1 MKDFQAPTKGVAVME
16 LRFCWLQ
23 KYSSEIDEEKRSDD
37 LCLIIYLS
45 IEDKDRRHLQQSSGG
60 G

>member
-1 MKDFQAPTKGVAVME
+1 ME

-23 KYSSEIDEEKRSDD
+23 KCSSEIDEEKRSDD

-45 IEDKDRRHLQQSSGG
+45 IEDERPKALAIKFRWRLNCSKK
-60 G
+60 